1 MPFESTILQTT
12 MKLSFSSLGLY
23 IQQCPFNEG
32 VREKA
37 QECCDELDALYND
50 IKIIPAQDQYIKLK
64 SLLSKGERLL
74 GPTNISLIHCYE
86 VAMDGSLEYDD
97 WKGALEYGTK
107 LETPY
112 LVLLPENHPTI
123 GLHYFKL
130 GEVLYFI
137 FCVVTHNTLQKC
149 NENAVLGF
157 ITRL

>member
-74 GPTNISLIHCYE
+74 GPTNIPLIHCYE